1 MSESA
6 DSPLALQLAVRIE
19 RGRAP
24 AVVDICRATALAT
37 IRLIDDP
44 RSRPGGP
51 WHESVEA
58 WNGARIRKLVRRGR
72 SSAWL
77 KALAVPGVTVGLD
90 GIEVRAFVPGPMAEI
105 AEPVAKLQI
114 QSTDLDPATR
124 VARVDPV
131 GGLTIAV
138 TPGVEMSWGKQAAQC
153 AHAAQRAWMTETADD
168 MAAWHRAGSPIR
180 VVHPE
185 PALWDALVEG
195 ATTVIR
201 DGGYTEIPAGT
212 TTTCAWWHR
221 PWKEGSPMSRHEIR
235 LGGPNE
241 ARIGLSR
248 AVRVGDHVNVGGTA
262 AINADGTNV
271 DADDVRA
278 QAVRIWEIITEALD
292 AAGASVHDIVRT
304 RTMLVDR
311 ADFEVVSEVRR
322 QVLAGTMPT
331 DTIVEVSGFIDPAW
345 RLEIEV
351 DAIVTD
357 RS

>member
-1 MSESA
+1 M
-6 DSPLALQLAVRIE
+6 
-19 RGRAP
+19 
-24 AVVDICRATALAT
+24 
-37 IRLIDDP
+37 
-44 RSRPGGP
+44 
-51 WHESVEA
+51 
-58 WNGARIRKLVRRGR
+58 
-72 SSAWL
+72 
-77 KALAVPGVTVGLD
+77 
-90 GIEVRAFVPGPMAEI
+90 

-114 QSTDLDPATR
+114 QSTDLDPAPR
-124 VARVDPV
+124 LDLIDAV

-138 TPGVEMSWGKQAAQC
+138 TPDVEMSWGKQAAQC
-153 AHAAQRAWMTETADD
+153 AHAAQRAWMTAPAED

-180 VVHPE
+180 VVHPTTD
-185 PALWDALVEG
+185 LWPTLLER

-221 PWKEGSPMSRHEIR
+221 PWKEGTPMTREEIR

-262 AINADGTNV
+262 AINEDGSNV

-278 QAVRIWEIITEALD
+278 QAIRIWEIIAAALD
-292 AAGASVHDIVRT
+292 AAGASLSDIVRT

-311 ADFEVVSEVRR
+311 SDFEVVSAVRR

-351 DAIVTD
+351 DAIVAD
-357 RS
+357 RP

>member
-1 MSESA
+1 MSEQHE

-19 RGRAP
+19 RGADP
-24 AVVDICRATALAT
+24 SVVDICRATALAT
-37 IRLIDDP
+37 IRLLDDQ
-44 RSRPGGP
+44 RSAPGGP
-51 WHESVEA
+51 WHDAVEA

-72 SSAWL
+72 ASAWE
-77 KALAVPGVTVGLD
+77 KALTVPGVTVALD
-90 GIEVRAFVPGPMAEI
+90 GIEARAFVPGPMADV
-105 AEPVAKLQI
+105 AGPVAKLQI
-114 QSTDLDPATR
+114 QSTDLDAPPR
-124 VARVDPV
+124 VATAHPV

-138 TPGVEMSWGKQAAQC
+138 TPDVEMSWGKQAAQC
-153 AHAAQRAWMTETADD
+153 AHAAQRAWMTQPTDE

-180 VVHPE
+180 VIHPDE
-185 PALWDALVEG
+185 RLWERLLER

-221 PWKEGSPMSRHEIR
+221 PWQEGSPLSRHEIR

-262 AINADGTNV
+262 AIDADGTNV
-271 DADDVRA
+271 AADDVRA
-278 QAVRIWEIITEALD
+278 QAVRIWEIIAEALD
-292 AAGASVHDIVRT
+292 AAGASLADIVRT
-304 RTMLVDR
+304 RTLLVDR
-311 ADFEVVSEVRR
+311 NDFEVVAAVRR
-322 QVLAGTMPT
+322 QVLEGTMPT

-357 RS
+357 

>member
-1 MSESA
+1 MSEPD

-19 RGRAP
+19 RGADP

-37 IRLIDDP
+37 IRLLDD
-44 RSRPGGP
+44 RRCAPGGE
-51 WHESVEA
+51 WHDAVVA

-72 SSAWL
+72 ASAWE
-77 KALAVPGVTVGLD
+77 KALAVDGVTVALD
-90 GIEVRAFVPGPMAEI
+90 GIEARAFVPGPMAEV
-105 AEPVAKLQI
+105 ADPVAKLQI
-114 QSTDLDPATR
+114 QSTDLDAAP
-124 VARVDPV
+124 RVDSVDPI

-138 TPGVEMSWGKQAAQC
+138 TPGVDMSWGKQAAQC
-153 AHAAQRAWMTETADD
+153 AHAAQRAWMTESPDE
-168 MAAWHRAGSPIR
+168 MAAWRRAGSPIR
-180 VVHPE
+180 VIHPDH
-185 PALWDALVEG
+185 ALWGQLLDG

-201 DGGYTEIPAGT
+201 DGGFTEIPAGT

-221 PWKEGSPMSRHEIR
+221 PWQEGIPMSRHEIR

-248 AVRVGDHVNVGGTA
+248 AVRVGAHVNVGGTA

-271 DADDVRA
+271 AADDVRA
-278 QAVRIWEIITEALD
+278 QAVRIWEIIAEALD
-292 AAGASVHDIVRT
+292 AAGASLSDVVRT
-304 RTMLVDR
+304 RTLLVDR
-311 ADFEVVSEVRR
+311 TDFEVVSAVRR

-351 DAIVTD
+351 DAIVSD
-357 RS
+357 